1 MFSSWQF
8 PVGPHVP
15 YAVVETS
22 IELRLFPGQWG
33 MSVKFIFKLSS
44 RCPQW
49 TPSQNS
55 LFNPGFVIF
64 LLPNVPI
71 SPAAAFCFLWQ
82 QAVKDVSTTRATRF
96 KNLKILE
103 SLRLRP
109 WRRGRQLWFIKKIVA
124 PRNGRICLIDKPPD
138 EHFHQRKVLHKTH
151 LMPNFLKIISS
162 PCSWN

>member
-22 IELRLFPGQWG
+22 IELRLFQDVCQVHFHPGVLNELLVLG
-33 MSVKFIFKLSS
+33 G
-44 RCPQW
+44 
-49 TPSQNS
+49 QNS

-82 QAVKDVSTTRATRF
+82 QAVKDVKDVSTTRATRF